1 MHIKEAALVL
11 PQYIL
16 PQHLISRIM
25 GKLTHSQNKI
35 WKNLLI
41 KLAIRT
47 YKINVKE
54 AMEQDIDSYPSFN
67 HFFTRALNPEAR
79 PIADLKHAVVSPA
92 DGTVSQTGK
101 ITQGNIFQA
110 KGKSF
115 TAVDLLGGD
124 QERAKPFENGEFTT
138 IYLSPKDYHRLHMPL
153 AGTLKEMVHI
163 PGRLFSVNAATT
175 NSIPGLFARNERVA
189 AVFETEVGPMAL
201 VLVGAI
207 NVASIE
213 TVWDGVITPPSA
225 KEVRSWQ
232 YPFNPPFLKRG
243 EEMGRFNMGSTII
256 VLFGRNKIKWESGLV
271 AGRQVNMGELIGNT
285 IGRVD

>member
-1 MHIKEAALVL
+1 MQINEAITAL

-16 PQHLISRIM
+16 PHHLISRIM
-25 GKLTHSQNKI
+25 GRLTHSQNKT
-35 WKNLLI
+35 WKNFLI
-41 KLAIRT
+41 KQAIRT
-47 YKINVKE
+47 YKINVDE
-54 AMEQDIDSYPSFN
+54 ALEPDLNAYPSFN
-67 HFFTRALNPEAR
+67 HFFTRALKPEAR
-79 PIADLKHAVVSPA
+79 PVADVKNAVVSPA
-92 DGTVSQTGK
+92 DGTVSQAGK
-101 ITQGNIFQA
+101 ITHGKIFQA

-115 TAVDLLGGD
+115 TAIDLLGGD

-138 IYLSPKDYHRLHMPL
+138 IYLSPKDYHRLHMPV

-175 NSIPGLFARNERVA
+175 NSIPGLFARNERVTA
-189 AVFETEVGPMAL
+189 LFETEVGPMAL

-207 NVASIE
+207 NVSSIE

-256 VLFGRNKIKWESGLV
+256 VLFGKNKINWESNLV
-271 AGRQVNMGELIGNT
+271 AGKPVNMGELIGST
-285 IGRVD
+285 IK